1 MTHVKNDYPVQPVPF
16 TQVAIHDQ
24 FWQPRIQ
31 TSVNVTI
38 PYDFKKSEET
48 GRIDNFSRAGGLME
62 GEHEGIFFND
72 SDVFKIIEGAAYAL
86 QIAPNPELEAYV
98 DDVIDKIGAA
108 QEDDGYLYTART
120 INPDNV
126 NERCGPERWSNL
138 RVNHELYNVGHM
150 YEAGVAYYQATGKRK
165 FLDICLKNADLIDA
179 VFGEDKLRDVPGHQ
193 EIEIGLVRLYRT
205 TGDEKYLALAKF
217 FLDERGQANGRSL
230 YTEYAQDHLPV
241 TQQTEAVG
249 HAVRAAYMYSGMADV
264 AALTHDEAY
273 IAAIKTI
280 WDNVVTKKLA
290 LTGGIGARR
299 EGEAFGDNYELPNLE
314 SYNETC
320 AAQANIF
327 WNHRLFLLTGE
338 SQYID
343 ILERSLYNGFLSGV
357 GLDGESFFYV
367 NPLSCDGEFRFN
379 RDNAI
384 TRQPWFKTSC
394 CPTNV
399 VRLLPSL
406 SGYIYAVRD
415 DEVYVNLY
423 IANQGTVNVNDTAV
437 TLEQTTNYPWDG
449 TITLDVNA
457 SQPTSFTLNLRIPL
471 WAQNQPL
478 PGDLYRYVDTV
489 DDPITITVDGEPIA
503 VDIQNGYVRIS
514 REWGA
519 STKIQIELPMAVR
532 RVVANE
538 HVKDLQGKVAIERGP
553 LVYALEAVDN
563 PDGVLDRVLADD
575 IALTARHQPDV
586 LHGIT
591 IIQGQAE
598 DGQGNTS
605 AFTAIPYYAWANR
618 GAGEMTVW
626 LNRA

>member
-193 EIEIGLVRLYRT
+193 EIEMGLVRLYRT

-264 AALTHDEAY
+264 AALTHDETY
-273 IAAIKTI
+273 ITAIKTI

-519 STKIQIELPMAVR
+519 STKIQFELPMAVR